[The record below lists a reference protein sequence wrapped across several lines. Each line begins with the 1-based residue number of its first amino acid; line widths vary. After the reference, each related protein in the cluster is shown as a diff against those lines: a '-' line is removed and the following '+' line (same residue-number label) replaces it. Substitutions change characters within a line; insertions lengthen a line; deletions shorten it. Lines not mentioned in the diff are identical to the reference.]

1 MGFTMQM
8 QGRKVV
14 LFICFGELLEIEIH
28 PSFTNEMEVSMNT
41 RKFLQLFVLIAV
53 LLASFASTTYVF
65 AAPAS
70 SGQCGTSVTVVSG
83 DTLRK
88 IADRCDTTIYALR
101 RANPEIGLGNLI
113 YPGQVLLLPGT
124 ILGSDGGYLI
134 YIVARGDTL
143 KGLAARFG
151 STVESIMASNPEIT
165 NPNVIYEGQRLTIY
179 SGPSTPPPT
188 PPPASGQTY
197 YVLAGDTLRKIAAK
211 FNTTVDAILRINPQI
226 INPNIIYV
234 GQAIAIPTGVS
245 THVVQKGDTLRIIA
259 SKYGTTVDALLALNP
274 GIKNPNL
281 IYVGQ
286 VIRVR

>member
-1 MGFTMQM
+1 
-8 QGRKVV
+8 
-14 LFICFGELLEIEIH
+14 
-28 PSFTNEMEVSMNT
+28 MEVSMNT
-41 RKFLQLFVLIAV
+41 KKSLQLFILVAV
-53 LLASFASTTYVF
+53 LLASFASTSSAF
-65 AAPAS
+65 AAPALA
-70 SGQCGTSVTVVSG
+70 GQCGTSVTVVSG

-88 IADRCDTTIYALR
+88 IADRCETTVSAIR

-143 KGLAARFG
+143 RSLATRFG
-151 STVESIMASNPEIT
+151 STVDSLVASNPSIT
-165 NPNVIYEGQRLTIY
+165 NPNVIYEGQRLKIY

-197 YVLAGDTLRKIAAK
+197 YVVRGDTLRKVAAK
-211 FNTTVDAILRINPQI
+211 FNTTVDAILRVNPQI
-226 INPNIIYV
+226 TNPNVIYV
-234 GQAIAIPTGVS
+234 GQAIAIPGQPTS
-245 THVVQKGDTLRIIA
+245 HVVQRGDTLRIIA
-259 SKYGTTVDALLALNP
+259 NKYSTTVDAILALNP

-286 VIRVR
+286 VIVVR